1 MVNIRRGKRRPTLRT
16 MIPKIR
22 VTSKIQRK
30 ILRIVSVSAG
40 RGRITPSHG
49 IRGRVKGRTKPKTLK
64 RIITKKIR
72 KMPTLITMFKKKRIR
87 PLLGYIDAK
96 EARAERV
103 LGPSRIVRIELTDF
117 GKKFFEGTG
126 QLIIPIVAQQ
136 MHILQLNIYKL
147 GVNYINRYVPED
159 TGDLRADILES
170 LTVEN
175 NILPPINTLDYH
187 DLVLDIKISTEIGY
201 AKFVNDMSQ
210 KKLRHYGN
218 KRSWRTGRMLYD
230 PSAVHH
236 FFEKTRN
243 EIKKQMKISG
253 VSGFI
258 SNIGVDKK
266 IFKVMYR

>member
-1 MVNIRRGKRRPTLRT
+1 MPNIRRGKRRPTLRT

-40 RGRITPSHG
+40 RGKITPSHG
-49 IRGRVKGRTKPKTLK
+49 MRGRLKGRTKPKKLAHLV
-64 RIITKKIR
+64 RHKIR
-72 KMPTLITMFKKKRIR
+72 KMPTLISMFKKKRIR

-96 EARAERV
+96 EARAEKI
-103 LGPSRIVRIELTDF
+103 LGPSRIVRIELTEN
-117 GKKFFEGTG
+117 GKKFFEGNG
-126 QLIIPIVAQQ
+126 QILIPIVAQQ
-136 MHILQLNIYKL
+136 MHILQLNIYRL
-147 GVNYINRYVPED
+147 GVNYIHRYVPED

-175 NILPPINTLDYH
+175 NILPSINTLDYH
-187 DLVLDIKISTEIGY
+187 DLVLDIKISTEVGY
-201 AKFVNDMSQ
+201 AKFVNDMTQ

-236 FFEKTRN
+236 FFEKTRK

-253 VSGFI
+253 VNNFI
-258 SNIGVDKK
+258 KTIGVNTNM
-266 IFKVMYR
+266 FKVTY